1 MPAERA
7 VLFIDGSNFY
17 HAARGVGVAAGNL
30 DYRTLARRLILDR
43 ELHRH
48 SVLRGEGVRRHSPHR
63 IAEQVSGQATFPR
76 YRDHVGPNRADH
88 ADAGQQSPSRRRLKP
103 LLAIIREES
112 NHPVLAKLEALVE
125 TRFPRYTEKRV
136 DVSIA
141 VDMVRMAYEG
151 MYDVAYL
158 LSADSDLVPAVEA
171 VRSRG
176 KKVFAASPAFGHELE
191 KVVDAFISLRRG
203 WFSGLSL

>member
-1 MPAERA
+1 MSAERA
-7 VLFIDGSNFY
+7 IVFIDGSNFY

-43 ELHRH
+43 ELTGIRYYVGRV
-48 SVLRGEGVRRHSPHR
+48 SGNIHR
-63 IAEQVSGQATFPR
+63 IASQNKFLDRLRSQGVEITLGRIERTMLTPDRNPLAS
-76 YRDHVGPNRADH
+76 
-88 ADAGQQSPSRRRLKP
+88 RLKA
-103 LLAIIREES
+103 LLAITREES
-112 NHPVLAKLEALVE
+112 NHPILAELETLAE
-125 TRFPRYTEKRV
+125 TKFPRYTEKRV

-141 VDMVRMAYEG
+141 VDMVTMACEG
-151 MYDVAYL
+151 TYDVAYL

-191 KVVDAFISLRRG
+191 KVVDAFISLRRD

>member
-1 MPAERA
+1 MSAERA
-7 VLFIDGSNFY
+7 ILFIDGSNFY
-17 HAARGVGVAAGNL
+17 HATRGVGVAAGNL
-30 DYRTLARRLILDR
+30 DYRSLARRLILDR
-43 ELHRH
+43 ELTGIRYYAGRV
-48 SVLRGEGVRRHSPHR
+48 SGDIHR
-63 IAEQVSGQATFPR
+63 IAS
-76 YRDHVGPNRADH
+76 
-88 ADAGQQSPSRRRLKP
+88 QSKFLDRLRSQGIEITLGRIERTMLTPDSNPLASRLKP

-112 NHPVLAKLEALVE
+112 NHPVLAELEALVE

-141 VDMVRMAYEG
+141 VDMVTMAYEG

>member
-1 MPAERA
+1 MSAERA

-43 ELHRH
+43 ELTGIRYYVGRV
-48 SVLRGEGVRRHSPHR
+48 SGDIHR
-63 IAEQVSGQATFPR
+63 IASQRKFLDRLHSQGVEITLGRIERTMLTPDRNPLA
-76 YRDHVGPNRADH
+76 
-88 ADAGQQSPSRRRLKP
+88 RRLKP
-103 LLAIIREES
+103 LLTIIREES
-112 NHPVLAKLEALVE
+112 SHPVLAKLEALVE

-158 LSADSDLVPAVEA
+158 LSADSDLVPAVEV

>member
-1 MPAERA
+1 MLTP
-7 VLFIDGSNFY
+7 DSNPPGS
-17 HAARGVGVAAGNL
+17 
-30 DYRTLARRLILDR
+30 
-43 ELHRH
+43 
-48 SVLRGEGVRRHSPHR
+48 
-63 IAEQVSGQATFPR
+63 
-76 YRDHVGPNRADH
+76 
-88 ADAGQQSPSRRRLKP
+88 RLKP

-125 TRFPRYTEKRV
+125 TSFPRYTEKRV

-176 KKVFAASPAFGHELE
+176 KKVFAASPTFGHELE

>member
-1 MPAERA
+1 MSAERA

-43 ELHRH
+43 ELTGIRYYVGRV
-48 SVLRGEGVRRHSPHR
+48 SGDLHR
-63 IAEQVSGQATFPR
+63 IAS
-76 YRDHVGPNRADH
+76 
-88 ADAGQQSPSRRRLKP
+88 QSKFLDRLRSQGVEITLGRIERTVLTPDRNPLARRLKP

-112 NHPVLAKLEALVE
+112 SHPVLAELEALVE

-141 VDMVRMAYEG
+141 VDMVRMAHEG

>member
-1 MPAERA
+1 MSAERA

-17 HAARGVGVAAGNL
+17 HAARGVGVVAGNL

-43 ELHRH
+43 ELTGIRYYAGRV
-48 SVLRGEGVRRHSPHR
+48 SGDIHR
-63 IAEQVSGQATFPR
+63 IASQRKFLDRLRSQGVEITLGRIERTMLTPDNNPLA
-76 YRDHVGPNRADH
+76 
-88 ADAGQQSPSRRRLKP
+88 RRLKP

-112 NHPVLAKLEALVE
+112 NHPVLAELEALAE

-141 VDMVRMAYEG
+141 VDMVRMAHEG

-158 LSADSDLVPAVEA
+158 LSADRDLVPAVEA

-176 KKVFAASPAFGHELE
+176 KKVFAA
-191 KVVDAFISLRRG
+191 
-203 WFSGLSL
+203 

>member
-1 MPAERA
+1 MSAERA

-43 ELHRH
+43 ELT
-48 SVLRGEGVRRHSPHR
+48 G
-63 IAEQVSGQATFPR
+63 IR
-76 YRDHVGPNRADH
+76 YY
-88 ADAGQQSPSRRRLKP
+88 AG
-103 LLAIIREES
+103 
-112 NHPVLAKLEALVE
+112 
-125 TRFPRYTEKRV
+125 RV
-136 DVSIA
+136 Q
-141 VDMVRMAYEG
+141 G

-158 LSADSDLVPAVEA
+158 LSADSDLVPAVEV